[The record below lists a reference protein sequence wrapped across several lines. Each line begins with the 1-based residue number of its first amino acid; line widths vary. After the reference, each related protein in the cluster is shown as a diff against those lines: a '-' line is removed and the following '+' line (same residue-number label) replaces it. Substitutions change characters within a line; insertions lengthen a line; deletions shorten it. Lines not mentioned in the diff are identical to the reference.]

1 MKLLRYGQ
9 ENFEKPGILDS
20 EGNIRDLSGEIA
32 DIDGETL
39 QPEILARLTAIDVSE
54 FPLVPNNPR
63 LGCPV
68 SGIGKIMCIGK
79 NYVEHAKETGSEPPK
94 QPMLFMKATSA
105 LTGPFDNIVIP
116 RNAQSLDW
124 EVELA
129 IVIGK
134 RANHVG
140 EDEAHEH
147 IAGFTVMNDFSE
159 RDFQKARG
167 GQFTKGKSA
176 DSFGPLGP
184 YLVTPDEIS
193 NPQDLRIW
201 LDRNGERRQDSR
213 TKHMIF
219 GIGYL
224 VSHLSQFMSLM
235 PGDIISTG
243 TPEGVGLGRTPP
255 DFLNPGDEVEFGVD
269 EIGVQRHRIVAFAN

>member
-9 ENFEKPGILDS
+9 ENLEKPGILDS

-116 RNAQSLDW
+116 RNAQSL
-124 EVELA
+124 
-129 IVIGK
+129 IGK
-134 RANHVG
+134 
-140 EDEAHEH
+140 
-147 IAGFTVMNDFSE
+147 
-159 RDFQKARG
+159 
-167 GQFTKGKSA
+167 
-176 DSFGPLGP
+176 
-184 YLVTPDEIS
+184 S
-193 NPQDLRIW
+193 NSP
-201 LDRNGERRQDSR
+201 S
-213 TKHMIF
+213 
-219 GIGYL
+219 
-224 VSHLSQFMSLM
+224 
-235 PGDIISTG
+235 
-243 TPEGVGLGRTPP
+243 
-255 DFLNPGDEVEFGVD
+255 
-269 EIGVQRHRIVAFAN
+269 